1 MRVSEISVRT
11 AWGRLPLYYNRRAMR
26 KITSIAL
33 GLIVAL
39 AALYAG
45 ASWVIMGQALSAD
58 AAAIERRPDD
68 PAPVD
73 RDAVPGPQR
82 QPGLLEGEQ
91 LALVDHA
98 LLALA
103 QLAPQRRQL
112 ELVLYSSQLV
122 S

>member
-1 MRVSEISVRT
+1 VGGLQPVGDG
-11 AWGRLPLYYNRRAMR
+11 ALPL
-26 KITSIAL
+26 
-33 GLIVAL
+33 
-39 AALYAG
+39 
-45 ASWVIMGQALSAD
+45 
-58 AAAIERRPDD
+58 
-68 PAPVD
+68 
-73 RDAVPGPQR
+73 
-82 QPGLLEGEQ
+82 LLECEQ

>member
-1 MRVSEISVRT
+1 MVCSRFGSGLGLGLGLGLGSGLGLGLGAGVGVGGLQPVGDG
-11 AWGRLPLYYNRRAMR
+11 ALPL
-26 KITSIAL
+26 
-33 GLIVAL
+33 
-39 AALYAG
+39 
-45 ASWVIMGQALSAD
+45 
-58 AAAIERRPDD
+58 
-68 PAPVD
+68 
-73 RDAVPGPQR
+73 
-82 QPGLLEGEQ
+82 LLECEQ